1 MCGCNSNFDGELENF
16 SNYDGGDFDTE
27 NGLYDFDGDVENF
40 DEEFDNLLT
49 KKGRKRRKKRRAL
62 RKKYKKEGMSR
73 KEARKKARKD
83 ALAQVPRGKAKSMA
97 KAEKKGSSSAEAQ
110 VLKAKGL
117 LSENPAKA
125 SAQIEQAVAE
135 NTMEGRQRSGASAGS
150 TPPETDKGKGGGMK
164 TILII
169 GAVVVVGFIAFRMM
183 KGKKGGKKK

>member
-1 MCGCNSNFDGELENF
+1 
-16 SNYDGGDFDTE
+16 
-27 NGLYDFDGDVENF
+27 
-40 DEEFDNLLT
+40 
-49 KKGRKRRKKRRAL
+49 
-62 RKKYKKEGMSR
+62 MSR

-135 NTMEGRQRSGASAGS
+135 NTMEGRQKSGASAGS
-150 TPPETDKGKGGGMK
+150 TPEADKGKGGGMK

-169 GAVVVVGFIAFRMM
+169 GAVAIVGFLAFRMM
-183 KGKKGGKKK
+183 KGKKGKKK

>member
-1 MCGCNSNFDGELENF
+1 MCGCNSNFNGEVENF

-62 RKKYKKEGMSR
+62 RKEYKKSGMSR

-135 NTMEGRQRSGASAGS
+135 NTRQKSGASAGS
-150 TPPETDKGKGGGMK
+150 TPEADKGKGGGMK

-183 KGKKGGKKK
+183 KGKKGKKK